1 MDCLDA
7 QRVISEALDKVPLND
22 VDVEKA
28 KLHCTGCPE
37 CNAFVRTIA
46 STMRVGLPEP
56 SPDLP
61 DRIMTAV
68 RADAEA
74 RAIAE
79 ATARARTPERTAAA
93 QATPAAVSP
102 ATATAPGG
110 TVSRLDRAT
119 RRSLA
124 AWASAAAVVLVAAG
138 MFANAGIRQI
148 LVPTTAVTD
157 SQYAGSPEQQ
167 RALVAPN
174 ASTPTDE
181 SSVTAGSEAAQPAA
195 SAGDYIAVNGSAYV
209 RAGTVPDVDRAA
221 LRVVGSTTT
230 ALDTQGS
237 PVTMEVLGAE
247 DPSRAYIERPDGT
260 LLAFDRVIREYQG
273 RQYVL
278 QTGPVTGFG
287 QWPTF
292 PPGVVKP
299 TSADGRPSF
308 RELGADGTGAV
319 LFEPLAGGPSVGL
332 AVAPNAPAAD
342 PTRGNPDWT
351 WWVPIR

>member
-46 STMRVGLPEP
+46 STMRVGLPEH

-79 ATARARTPERTAAA
+79 ATARAKTPERAAA
-93 QATPAAVSP
+93 SPGTPAAASP
-102 ATATAPGG
+102 AATAPGG

-119 RRSLA
+119 RRSLV

-157 SQYAGSPEQQ
+157 SQYAGAPEQ

-174 ASTPTDE
+174 GGTPADE
-181 SSVTAGSEAAQPAA
+181 SSVTAGSEAAQPAVA
-195 SAGDYIAVNGSAYV
+195 AGDYIAVNGSAYV

-237 PVTMEVLGAE
+237 PVAMEVLGAE

-278 QTGPVTGFG
+278 QTAPVAGFG
-287 QWPTF
+287 QWPAF